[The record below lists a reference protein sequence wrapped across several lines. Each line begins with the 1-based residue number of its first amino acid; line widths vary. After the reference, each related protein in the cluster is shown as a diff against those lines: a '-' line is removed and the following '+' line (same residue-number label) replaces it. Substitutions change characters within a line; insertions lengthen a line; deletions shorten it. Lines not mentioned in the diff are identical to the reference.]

1 MGWLFGKKKKVPK
14 IPFPEGQKV
23 DKDIL
28 QFSSPSSKEKVIEP
42 EEIKAAV
49 GIEKPLAFPSPEEM
63 QEVEQPKPPMVPE
76 EIPSSKIKSLGDF
89 KTKQPLMDT
98 PTIRNEPLFVKVD
111 VYQELLTKMNELKL
125 DFSHLRHTNN
135 QLQQSEFNEVN
146 SFEKL
151 RKSMKNIHDKLL
163 QVDKTLFKI
172 EG

>member
-1 MGWLFGKKKKVPK
+1 
-14 IPFPEGQKV
+14 
-23 DKDIL
+23 
-28 QFSSPSSKEKVIEP
+28 
-42 EEIKAAV
+42 
-49 GIEKPLAFPSPEEM
+49 M

-76 EIPSSKIKSLGDF
+76 DIPSSKIKSLGDF
-89 KTKQPLMDT
+89 KTKQPLMDM

-151 RKSMKNIHDKLL
+151 RKSMKNIC
-163 QVDKTLFKI
+163 
-172 EG
+172 